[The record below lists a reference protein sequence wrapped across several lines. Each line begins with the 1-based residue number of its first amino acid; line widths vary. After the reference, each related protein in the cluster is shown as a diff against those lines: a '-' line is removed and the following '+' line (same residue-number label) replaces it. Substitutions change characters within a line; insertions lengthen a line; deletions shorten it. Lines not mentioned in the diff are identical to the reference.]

1 MSEYF
6 KFEAT
11 ERDFPYYDN
20 NPRISKKA
28 WVILLLT
35 LPISFLVYAL
45 IGESSEMIGSLAF
58 ALVMLI
64 PLLYFSN
71 WDISLIIHKP
81 TKKEILLAVAL
92 FIGYIIYAVVVGDI
106 LDIIGQGSL
115 SGAEDLGVN
124 VEMTL
129 SLVFSMLAEE
139 LIKFIP
145 LMFFM
150 RLFYRIT
157 SNRKLSVIVST
168 VIILIFFGLLHYE
181 PGLTPIASVLLIQ
194 GAGSIFELY
203 GYIKTKNLLVPY
215 ISHLLT
221 DAFIF
226 ILVMLGL

>member
-1 MSEYF
+1 
-6 KFEAT
+6 
-11 ERDFPYYDN
+11 
-20 NPRISKKA
+20 
-28 WVILLLT
+28 
-35 LPISFLVYAL
+35 
-45 IGESSEMIGSLAF
+45 
-58 ALVMLI
+58 
-64 PLLYFSN
+64 
-71 WDISLIIHKP
+71 
-81 TKKEILLAVAL
+81 
-92 FIGYIIYAVVVGDI
+92 
-106 LDIIGQGSL
+106 
-115 SGAEDLGVN
+115 
-124 VEMTL
+124 
-129 SLVFSMLAEE
+129 MLAEE

-150 RLFYRIT
+150 RLFYRVT
-157 SNRKLSVIVST
+157 ANRKLSIIVST